1 MRLSATLNELR
12 PFMLSGEHIYFPT
25 VRKMVSGWCAND
37 GPIQECLKGHK
48 DFWKSYDINEENTQN
63 SSKMKFCFELG
74 KQEIKTHKQLMK
86 YFMYGRFFHN
96 DKDDLFV
103 LETLIEEDPLLYAT
117 AKSELQCVI
126 YLLSSFLL
134 KFDQAY
140 IEPIIK
146 KNRVRIDGFKALIK
160 TREQ

>member
-86 YFMYGRFFHN
+86 YFMYCRFFHN
-96 DKDDLFV
+96 V
-103 LETLIEEDPLLYAT
+103 LRTCKRAVDFSQTNHAMPVCCRSAPIVRGW
-117 AKSELQCVI
+117 S
-126 YLLSSFLL
+126 L
-134 KFDQAY
+134 KFLFHNFCA
-140 IEPIIK
+140 E
-146 KNRVRIDGFKALIK
+146 
-160 TREQ
+160 

>member
-1 MRLSATLNELR
+1 
-12 PFMLSGEHIYFPT
+12 
-25 VRKMVSGWCAND
+25 
-37 GPIQECLKGHK
+37 
-48 DFWKSYDINEENTQN
+48 
-63 SSKMKFCFELG
+63 MKFCFELG

-117 AKSELQCVI
+117 AKSELQCAI